1 MSASSGGDLMRT
13 GLEPLVMMGKKE
25 EKLLVMNI
33 DITCSYQKWYIQ
45 QALRKHCQLEV
56 L

>member
-25 EKLLVMNI
+25 ENA
-33 DITCSYQKWYIQ
+33 TGYEY
-45 QALRKHCQLEV
+45 
-56 L
+56 